1 MKQETGPIPDNH
13 VLAVLTTSDE
23 DAIKRE
29 LQGAGFD
36 DVNFL
41 TQQGVEQEVD
51 PGAERANPVARLIYL
66 LINHLSEQRRYLEQY
81 EEEARKGNRVV
92 AVRVEDEAGARAVA
106 EALARYGAVNIRFF
120 GKLAV
125 TDLTP
130 QTNPSAASDQLP

>member
-29 LQGAGFD
+29 LHGAGFD

-92 AVRVEDEAGARAVA
+92 AVRVEDEAGSRAVA
-106 EALARYGAVNIRFF
+106 EVLARYGAVNIRFF

-130 QTNPSAASDQLP
+130 QTNPSVASDQLP

>member
-29 LQGAGFD
+29 LHGAGFD
-36 DVNFL
+36 NVNFL
-41 TQQGVEQEVD
+41 TQHGVEEEVD

-66 LINHLSEQRRYLEQY
+66 LVNHLSEQRRYLEQY

-92 AVRVEDEAGARAVA
+92 AVRVEDEAGSRAVA
-106 EALARYGAVNIRFF
+106 EVLARYGAVNIRFF

-130 QTNPSAASDQLP
+130 QTNPSVASDQLP